1 MPYLE
6 NEKSRAQAEI
16 QAAEAEVA
24 SLTAQLDAQQQSVA
38 SAQAAVEAARNR
50 LADGESQR
58 PALEAAAAS
67 ADGRVAALDQ
77 QILQHE
83 QNEPDEFIE
92 RPNKPPL
99 PNPAWRT
106 WKKRFDELTEQ
117 RDGAQADADATHAR
131 LNNLNQAI
139 AQANFELQAATAQA
153 TQAAATLEQLKQAL
167 AAAQAHAVSAHQR
180 LDDLTRLSDEIDREP
195 MNRTDLEQAAA
206 ELSSMVME
214 LEDAYA
220 VARAASR
227 STDAALALLITRRD
241 QVIAALADINSQLP
255 AANAAV
261 GAADIAAA
269 NLAQQIDDHIS
280 GGP

>member
-16 QAAEAEVA
+16 HAAEAEVA
-24 SLTAQLDAQQQSVA
+24 SLTAQLDAQRQAVA
-38 SAQAAVEAARNR
+38 SAQAGVEAARNR
-50 LADGESQR
+50 LADGEAQR
-58 PALEAAAAS
+58 SALEAASAS
-67 ADGRVAALDQ
+67 ADRRVAAIDQ

-99 PNPAWRT
+99 PNPAWRP
-106 WKKRFDELTEQ
+106 WKKRLDELTNQ
-117 RDGAQADADATHAR
+117 RSGAQADADATHAR

-139 AQANFELQAATAQA
+139 AEAAAELQAATAQA

-167 AAAQAHAVSAHQR
+167 EAAQARAAVARQK
-180 LDDLTRLSDEIDREP
+180 LDELTRLSDEIDREP
-195 MNRTDLEQAAA
+195 MNRPNLEQTAV

-220 VARAASR
+220 AARAVSR
-227 STDAALALLITRRD
+227 AADAALASLMARRD
-241 QVIAALADINSQLP
+241 QLTAALADVNSQLP
-255 AANAAV
+255 TASTEV
-261 GAADIAAA
+261 SAADSVAADR
-269 NLAQQIDDHIS
+269 AQQIDDHIS